1 MDKKLLDSMWH
12 AEFDF
17 IRSVQLANFM
27 LLTAGNILDRSLV
40 CGGWRTL
47 ANSSSTAI
55 ILAFKAGTQFVL
67 GIICFGE
74 WGGRLCLGYS
84 FFEYPP
90 LLRSKIMSRVKA
102 KMYSL
107 LLIFCFVWIFHL
119 GEKNILGYKG
129 CVFFC
134 FLLFA
139 ASNVFLFCFVLFL
152 ASCNL

>member
-74 WGGRLCLGYS
+74 WGDGCVLVIHFLNIPRFCVRKLCL
-84 FFEYPP
+84 E
-90 LLRSKIMSRVKA
+90 
-102 KMYSL
+102 
-107 LLIFCFVWIFHL
+107 
-119 GEKNILGYKG
+119 
-129 CVFFC
+129 
-134 FLLFA
+134 
-139 ASNVFLFCFVLFL
+139 
-152 ASCNL
+152 

>member
-107 LLIFCFVWIFHL
+107 LLIFCFVWISHL
-119 GEKNILGYKG
+119 GEKKHLRLQRM
-129 CVFFC
+129 CLFLFFAFC
-134 FLLFA
+134 SFQC
-139 ASNVFLFCFVLFL
+139 FLFCFVFGIL
-152 ASCNL
+152 